1 MKLTIQDACKSYEGH
16 PVLEQLCLE
25 LPEKGTVCLFGPS
38 GCGKTTLFNCIAGLE
53 KLDSGA
59 ILGMEGRRV
68 AYMFQE
74 DRLLPWINARENVE
88 VVLRHSDEK
97 QAQKWLEAVG
107 LGEDGDKRP
116 SELSGG
122 MRQRVALARALAFGG
137 DVILLDEPFR
147 ALDPKTRLRM
157 ETLVQEHSR
166 EALKLLVTHDREEA
180 QFLADQI
187 LYLEGPPLR
196 IVRREI
202 PSDRRNGA

>member
-147 ALDPKTRLRM
+147 ALDPKTRLCM

-196 IVRREI
+196 IVRREF
-202 PSDRRNGA
+202 PSDRRNDA

>member
-166 EALKLLVTHDREEA
+166 GALKLLVTHDREEA

-196 IVRREI
+196 VVRREI

>member
-1 MKLTIQDACKSYEGH
+1 MKLTIQDACKSYEGR
-16 PVLEQLCLE
+16 PVLEQLCLA

-88 VVLRHSDEK
+88 VVLRHADEK

-122 MRQRVALARALAFGG
+122 MRQRVRRRCDPLGRALPRARPKDAPAHGGVGAGAQPGGAQAFGDARPG
-137 DVILLDEPFR
+137 GGAVPGGPDPLFR
-147 ALDPKTRLRM
+147 GATP
-157 ETLVQEHSR
+157 
-166 EALKLLVTHDREEA
+166 
-180 QFLADQI
+180 ADCAKGI
-187 LYLEGPPLR
+187 S
-196 IVRREI
+196 V
-202 PSDRRNGA
+202 

>member
-107 LGEDGDKRP
+107 LGEDGDKCP

>member
-88 VVLRHSDEK
+88 VVLRHADEK

>member
-88 VVLRHSDEK
+88 VVLRHADEK

-196 IVRREI
+196 VVRREI

>member
-88 VVLRHSDEK
+88 VALRHADEK

-196 IVRREI
+196 VVRREI

>member
-88 VVLRHSDEK
+88 VVQRHSDEK

-107 LGEDGDKRP
+107 LGEDGDKCP

>member
-187 LYLEGPPLR
+187 LYLEGTPLR

>member
-1 MKLTIQDACKSYEGH
+1 MKLTIQDACKSYEGR
-16 PVLEQLCLE
+16 PVLEQLCLA
-25 LPEKGTVCLFGPS
+25 LPGKGTVCLFGPS

-88 VVLRHSDEK
+88 VVLRHADEK

-107 LGEDGDKRP
+107 LGENGDKRP

-122 MRQRVALARALAFGG
+122 MIKRVGRYGRA
-137 DVILLDEPFR
+137 
-147 ALDPKTRLRM
+147 
-157 ETLVQEHSR
+157 
-166 EALKLLVTHDREEA
+166 DREIRPVYFIESHFHIHSCFKMTRPA
-180 QFLADQI
+180 P
-187 LYLEGPPLR
+187 LEGR
-196 IVRREI
+196 SFRR
-202 PSDRRNGA
+202 GAG

>member
-1 MKLTIQDACKSYEGH
+1 MKFVIEHLSKHFEAKRVLQDIDFTFE
-16 PVLEQLCLE
+16 
-25 LPEKGTVCLFGPS
+25 S
-38 GCGKTTLFNCIAGLE
+38 GKIYGLLGRNGAGKTTLFNCIAGLE

-88 VVLRHSDEK
+88 VVLRHADEK

>member
-74 DRLLPWINARENVE
+74 DRLLPWINAREYVE

-107 LGEDGDKRP
+107 LGEDGDKCP

>member
-196 IVRREI
+196 IVRREF
-202 PSDRRNGA
+202 PSDRRNDA

>member
-1 MKLTIQDACKSYEGH
+1 MVG
-16 PVLEQLCLE
+16 
-25 LPEKGTVCLFGPS
+25 G
-38 GCGKTTLFNCIAGLE
+38 
-53 KLDSGA
+53 
-59 ILGMEGRRV
+59 GR
-68 AYMFQE
+68 
-74 DRLLPWINARENVE
+74 P
-88 VVLRHSDEK
+88 
-97 QAQKWLEAVG
+97 
-107 LGEDGDKRP
+107 GEDGDKRP

-196 IVRREI
+196 VVRREI

>member
-1 MKLTIQDACKSYEGH
+1 MKLTIQDACKSYEGR

-25 LPEKGTVCLFGPS
+25 LPGKGTVCLFGPS

-88 VVLRHSDEK
+88 VVLRHPDEK

-107 LGEDGDKRP
+107 LGEDGGKRP

-147 ALDPKTRLRM
+147 ALDPKTAPM
-157 ETLVQEHSR
+157 HGDIG
-166 EALKLLVTHDREEA
+166 AGA
-180 QFLADQI
+180 QPGGAQAFGDARPGGGAVPGGPDPLFRGAAPADCAKGI
-187 LYLEGPPLR
+187 S
-196 IVRREI
+196 V
-202 PSDRRNGA
+202 

>member
-97 QAQKWLEAVG
+97 QAPKWLEAVG
-107 LGEDGDKRP
+107 LGEDGDKCP

>member
-1 MKLTIQDACKSYEGH
+1 MKFVIEHLSKHFEAKRVLQDIDFTFE
-16 PVLEQLCLE
+16 
-25 LPEKGTVCLFGPS
+25 S
-38 GCGKTTLFNCIAGLE
+38 GKIYGLLGRNGAGKTTLFNCIAGLE

-88 VVLRHSDEK
+88 VVLRHADEK

-157 ETLVQEHSR
+157 EALVQEHSR

-196 IVRREI
+196 IVRREF
-202 PSDRRNGA
+202 PSDRRNDA

>member
-88 VVLRHSDEK
+88 VVLRHADEK

-107 LGEDGDKRP
+107 LGEDGGKRP

-147 ALDPKTRLRM
+147 ALDPKTRLCM

-196 IVRREI
+196 VVRREI

>member
-1 MKLTIQDACKSYEGH
+1 MKPLKLTLSAFGSYG
-16 PVLEQLCLE
+16 
-25 LPEKGTVCLFGPS
+25 GTEVVDVEAIGS
-38 GCGKTTLFNCIAGLE
+38 GIFLITGDTGAGKTTLFNCIAGLE

-107 LGEDGDKRP
+107 LGEDGDKCP

>member
-180 QFLADQI
+180 QCLADQI

-196 IVRREI
+196 VVRREI

>member
-88 VVLRHSDEK
+88 VVLRHADEK

-196 IVRREI
+196 IVRREF
-202 PSDRRNGA
+202 PSDRRNDA

>member
-1 MKLTIQDACKSYEGH
+1 
-16 PVLEQLCLE
+16 
-25 LPEKGTVCLFGPS
+25 
-38 GCGKTTLFNCIAGLE
+38 
-53 KLDSGA
+53 
-59 ILGMEGRRV
+59 
-68 AYMFQE
+68 
-74 DRLLPWINARENVE
+74 
-88 VVLRHSDEK
+88 
-97 QAQKWLEAVG
+97 
-107 LGEDGDKRP
+107 
-116 SELSGG
+116 

-202 PSDRRNGA
+202 PVSYTHLDAYKRQVYV

>member
-1 MKLTIQDACKSYEGH
+1 MKLTIQDACKSYEWH

-38 GCGKTTLFNCIAGLE
+38 GCGKTTLINCIAGLE

-196 IVRREI
+196 IVRREF
-202 PSDRRNGA
+202 PSDRRNDA

>member
-166 EALKLLVTHDREEA
+166 EAFKLLVTHDREEA

>member
-88 VVLRHSDEK
+88 VVCAIRGK
-97 QAQKWLEAVG
+97 TGPKMVG
-107 LGEDGDKRP
+107 GGRP
-116 SELSGG
+116 GGGRRQVPVGVERAG
-122 MRQRVALARALAFGG
+122 MRQRVALARCAGVRRRCDPLG
-137 DVILLDEPFR
+137 R
-147 ALDPKTRLRM
+147 ALPAR
-157 ETLVQEHSR
+157 
-166 EALKLLVTHDREEA
+166 
-180 QFLADQI
+180 
-187 LYLEGPPLR
+187 
-196 IVRREI
+196 
-202 PSDRRNGA
+202 

>member
-147 ALDPKTRLRM
+147 ALDPKTRLCM

-196 IVRREI
+196 VVRREI

>member
-1 MKLTIQDACKSYEGH
+1 MKLTIQDACKSYEGR
-16 PVLEQLCLE
+16 PVLEQLCLA
-25 LPEKGTVCLFGPS
+25 LPGKGTVCLFGPS

-88 VVLRHSDEK
+88 VVLRHADEK

-116 SELSGG
+116 SELSGRACG
-122 MRQRVALARALAFGG
+122 SALRLPVRWRSRRCDPLGRAFPRARPKDAPAHGDIGAGAQPGGAQAFGDARPG
-137 DVILLDEPFR
+137 GGAIPGGPDPLFR
-147 ALDPKTRLRM
+147 GAAP
-157 ETLVQEHSR
+157 
-166 EALKLLVTHDREEA
+166 
-180 QFLADQI
+180 ADCAKGI
-187 LYLEGPPLR
+187 S
-196 IVRREI
+196 V
-202 PSDRRNGA
+202 